1 MNEINPTNTALDGVN
16 VALNSANA
24 VRFADT
30 TNLAVADTT
39 NTANST
45 ADGVNSAVNLATNT
59 VNSAV
64 NLVADTTSTLNSAL
78 NSATNSTA
86 VVADTFQVVANTL
99 NPANTSFIMLCALL
113 VLLMTPALAMFYAG
127 LVRSK
132 NALNTIMNC
141 FIVFGV
147 ISLQWVLL
155 GFTLA
160 FGDDTGLGVVGSF
173 ANFAL
178 AGISGYNDSGV
189 PNILFVIFQMM
200 FALIASAIITGSLVG
215 RIKLGVLVVFLLFWS
230 TLVYDVLAHMIW
242 SGDGFLLKRG
252 SFDFA
257 GGGVVHIS
265 SGIAG
270 LVGALMVGARRDKP
284 ESASNTANSIPYA
297 FLGAILLFMGWLG
310 FNAGSAG
317 GVDDI
322 AVNAFIVTILSAS
335 TGFLVWVLAEWAIH
349 KKPTVLGGL
358 SGLVAGLVG
367 ITPACGYVN
376 IGSSILIGALAAV
389 FCYAG
394 LSFIKY
400 KLRLDDTL
408 DAFSLHGIGGVWGGI
423 ATGLFA
429 SGAVNP
435 AVVADGSLGEGLF
448 ISGSWHL
455 LAEQMLAIALC
466 ITLSAVASFV
476 IFKLISLFT
485 SLRVEEE
492 VEIQGLDKKI
502 HGENAYSI

>member
-1 MNEINPTNTALDGVN
+1 MSEMNGV
-16 VALNSANA
+16 
-24 VRFADT
+24 
-30 TNLAVADTT
+30 
-39 NTANST
+39 
-45 ADGVNSAVNLATNT
+45 
-59 VNSAV
+59 
-64 NLVADTTSTLNSAL
+64 
-78 NSATNSTA
+78 
-86 VVADTFQVVANTL
+86 
-99 NPANTSFIMLCALL
+99 NTSFIMLCALL
-113 VLLMTPALAMFYAG
+113 VLLMTPALAMFYSG
-127 LVRSK
+127 MVRSK
-132 NALNTIMNC
+132 NTINTIMNC

-147 ISLQWVLL
+147 ISLQWVLV

-160 FGDDTGLGVVGSF
+160 FGDDTGLGVVGSL

-178 AGISGYNDSGV
+178 EGISGYNDSGV
-189 PNILFVIFQMM
+189 PNALFVIFQMM

-215 RIKLGVLVVFLLFWS
+215 RIKLGVLVVFLVFWS
-230 TLVYDVLAHMIW
+230 TFVYDILAHMIW
-242 SGDGFLLKRG
+242 SVDGLLLKRG

-270 LVGALMVGARRDKP
+270 LVGALMVGARKDQP
-284 ESASNTANSIPYA
+284 HSSSANSIPYA
-297 FLGAILLFMGWLG
+297 FLGAILLFVGWLG

-317 GVDDI
+317 AVDDI

-335 TGFLVWVLAEWAIH
+335 TGYLVWVIAEWVIH
-349 KKPTVLGGL
+349 KKPTVLGSL

-367 ITPACGYVN
+367 ITPACGYVS
-376 IGSSILIGALAAV
+376 IGSAIIIGALAAL

-394 LSFIKY
+394 MSFIKH

-429 SGAVNP
+429 SGSVNP
-435 AVVADGSLGEGLF
+435 AVVADGTLGEGLF
-448 ISGSWHL
+448 IGGSAHL
-455 LAEQMLAIALC
+455 LLEQIFAIALC
-466 ITLSAVASFV
+466 IALSAVFSFV

-485 SLRVEEE
+485 SLRVKED
-492 VEIQGLDKKI
+492 VEAEGLDTRL

>member
-1 MNEINPTNTALDGVN
+1 MTEMNPT
-16 VALNSANA
+16 
-24 VRFADT
+24 
-30 TNLAVADTT
+30 
-39 NTANST
+39 
-45 ADGVNSAVNLATNT
+45 
-59 VNSAV
+59 
-64 NLVADTTSTLNSAL
+64 
-78 NSATNSTA
+78 
-86 VVADTFQVVANTL
+86 
-99 NPANTSFIMLCALL
+99 NTSFIMLCSLL

-132 NALNTIMNC
+132 NMLNTIMNC

-147 ISLQWVLL
+147 ISLQWILL
-155 GFTLA
+155 GFTLS
-160 FGDDTGLGVVGSF
+160 FGEDTGAGVVGSL

-178 AGISGYNDSGV
+178 AGVSGYNASGV
-189 PNILFVIFQMM
+189 PNVLFVAFQMM

-215 RIKLGVLVVFLLFWS
+215 RIKLGVLVVFLIFWS
-230 TLVYDVLAHMIW
+230 TLVYDVLAHMVW
-242 SGDGFLLKRG
+242 SENGFLLGRG

-284 ESASNTANSIPYA
+284 ENATNNANSIPYA

-335 TGFLVWVLAEWAIH
+335 TGFLVWILAEWLIH

-367 ITPACGYVN
+367 ITPACGYVS
-376 IGSSILIGALAAV
+376 IASSIIIGAVAALL
-389 FCYAG
+389 CYFG

-435 AVVADGSLGEGLF
+435 AVVADDALGEGLF
-448 ISGSWHL
+448 IGGSWHL
-455 LAEQMLAIALC
+455 LLEQVFAIVLC
-466 ITLSAVASFV
+466 ITLSAVVSFV

-492 VEIQGLDKKI
+492 VEFEGLDKKI
-502 HGENAYSI
+502 HGESAYSV

>member
-1 MNEINPTNTALDGVN
+1 MNEIN
-16 VALNSANA
+16 
-24 VRFADT
+24 
-30 TNLAVADTT
+30 
-39 NTANST
+39 
-45 ADGVNSAVNLATNT
+45 AT
-59 VNSAV
+59 
-64 NLVADTTSTLNSAL
+64 
-78 NSATNSTA
+78 
-86 VVADTFQVVANTL
+86 
-99 NPANTSFIMLCALL
+99 NTSFIMLCALL
-113 VLLMTPALAMFYAG
+113 VLLMTPALAMFYSG
-127 LVRSK
+127 MVRSK
-132 NALNTIMNC
+132 NTLNTIMNV

-155 GFTLA
+155 GFSLA
-160 FGDDTGLGVVGSF
+160 FSEDTGLGIVGSF

-178 AGISGYNDSGV
+178 NGISGYNDAGV
-189 PNILFVIFQMM
+189 PNVLFVIFQMM

-215 RIKLGVLVVFLLFWS
+215 RIKLGVLVVFLIFWS
-230 TLVYDVLAHMIW
+230 TLVYDILAHMIW
-242 SGDGFLLKRG
+242 SKDGFLLKRG

-284 ESASNTANSIPYA
+284 QDSAAAHSIPYA
-297 FLGAILLFMGWLG
+297 FLGAILLFIGWLG

-317 GVDDI
+317 AVDNI

-349 KKPTVLGGL
+349 KRPTVLGGL

-367 ITPACGYVN
+367 ITPACGYVS
-376 IGSSILIGALAAV
+376 IASSIVIGAFAAV
-389 FCYAG
+389 FCYGG

-400 KLRLDDTL
+400 KLHLDDTL

-429 SGAVNP
+429 SGSVNP
-435 AVVADGSLGEGLF
+435 AVVADGALGEGLF
-448 ISGSWHL
+448 ISGSFEL
-455 LAEQMLAIALC
+455 LGEQILAILVC
-466 ITLSAVASFV
+466 ISLSAVLSYA
-476 IFKLISLFT
+476 IFKIISLFT

-492 VEIQGLDKKI
+492 VEFEGLDKKI